1 MLLFYAILALWNT
14 IMNDFLQKKVF
25 ALWHTD
31 PRDDTVFNGVM
42 DWFKALRWNKLRIHN
57 NSISTSQPTCITKVT
72 CTPLLRHLHT
82 SSTNI
87 QKDAFSASTLLL
99 LSLSI
104 TCYFSSSIS
113 PTASIP
119 IEESWGNTGIRER
132 LSYKNHV
139 SSNTPPS
146 PSSCACSAPLQQCA
160 YTLFE
165 AKDGGRKEWR
175 GATAQSTR
183 LQYKNEQRWMGERGR
198 GALTRREQHNLIN
211 TNARSKLFKH
221 ASNSALTRSRNT
233 TDGWANQRRWD
244 AITCGAASHTHA
256 RSNTRRS
263 KREGWC
269 LWWKPLKFSSM
280 L

>member
-1 MLLFYAILALWNT
+1 
-14 IMNDFLQKKVF
+14 MNDFLQKKVF
-25 ALWHTD
+25 TLWHPD

-42 DWFKALRWNKLRIHN
+42 DWFKALRWSKLRIHN
-57 NSISTSQPTCITKVT
+57 NSISTSQPTWITKVT

-104 TCYFSSSIS
+104 TCYFSSSVS

-146 PSSCACSAPLQQCA
+146 PLLVHALLPCSSVPTPCL
-160 YTLFE
+160 
-165 AKDGGRKEWR
+165 K
-175 GATAQSTR
+175 
-183 LQYKNEQRWMGERGR
+183 QRMGEGKSGGVQQLRAQGYS
-198 GALTRREQHNLIN
+198 T
-211 TNARSKLFKH
+211 KM
-221 ASNSALTRSRNT
+221 NSAEWGGSGVGER
-233 TDGWANQRRWD
+233 
-244 AITCGAASHTHA
+244 
-256 RSNTRRS
+256 
-263 KREGWC
+263 
-269 LWWKPLKFSSM
+269 
-280 L
+280 